1 MVKYQVICTVEVL
14 TNYAS
19 VEDFTEV
26 EIGMFNDANEGEIEV
41 SVESITV
48 ESVTEIEKGGD

>member
-14 TNYAS
+14 TDYAS

-48 ESVTEIEKGGD
+48 ESITEIEK